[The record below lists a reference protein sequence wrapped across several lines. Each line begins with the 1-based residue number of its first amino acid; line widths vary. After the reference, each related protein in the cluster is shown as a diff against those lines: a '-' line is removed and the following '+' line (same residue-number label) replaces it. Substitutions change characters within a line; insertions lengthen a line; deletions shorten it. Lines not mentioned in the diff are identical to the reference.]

1 MQQAN
6 VLKNLAILFLVT
18 SLFACTPATESKD
31 SLLSSIKTAEDAL
44 YGNKDVLEFDKDK
57 AETLV
62 KAYQGYASSNPDD
75 SLSANYL
82 FKSAE
87 VLRSLRKFNEAVGIY
102 KKIGDNY
109 PNYDKAPHS
118 LFLLGFSYENDLNA
132 LPEAKKC
139 YEQFLAKYPSHE
151 LADDV
156 QFSLNNLGK
165 SPEEIIKE
173 FERKRQEQAG
183 S

>member
-1 MQQAN
+1 M
-6 VLKNLAILFLVT
+6 I
-18 SLFACTPATESKD
+18 ACSSSSDSKD
-31 SLLSSIKTAEDAL
+31 GLLSNIKSAEDAL
-44 YGNKDVLEFDKDK
+44 YENKDQLEFDKSK

-62 KAYQGYASSNPDD
+62 KAYNNYANALPTD
-75 SLSANYL
+75 SLSPTYL

-102 KKIGDNY
+102 QKIGDNY
-109 PNYDKAPHS
+109 PNYEKAPHS
-118 LFLLGFSYENDLNA
+118 LFLLGFSYENDLGA
-132 LPEAKKC
+132 LKEAEKC
-139 YEQFLAKYPSHE
+139 YKDFLGKYPSHE

-173 FERKRQEQAG
+173 FERKRKEQQEKSAG